1 MNESEI
7 QHSLTEAQVTH
18 SIIFTAW
25 PEIQKI
31 FLTRINYLTGQLV
44 NANDE
49 ETRGRIKEL
58 RHWFDFERQLFHNI
72 HEMKET
78 MKVSMNVDKE
88 LFEE

>member
-1 MNESEI
+1 MNEMEI
-7 QHSLTEAQVTH
+7 QQSLTEAQATH
-18 SIIFTAW
+18 SAIFAAW

-31 FLTRINYLTGQLV
+31 FLTRINYLTSQLV
-44 NANDE
+44 NENNE

-72 HEMKET
+72 HEMKEA
-78 MKVSMNVDKE
+78 MKASANVDKE